1 MAKTLYHSA
10 LRQLGP
16 VRVTV
21 KSDVLQSKFS
31 KPNAPKPDYVVLEI
45 AGEEWNYSL
54 ENPGCGDVFDGKKGE
69 TFTVVADGGGRGKE
83 DTATVTYVGESAEP
97 SDNDGGEAPPPAR
110 QPQRQAAPAQRRGP
124 APHEPKPATRA
135 AAPAGNGGSV
145 HHGARVGACLNKAV
159 DYCIAEGVPFDANE
173 IYNRT
178 SDLVRIAEAL
188 ENGHMAPKFSER
200 KAAQ

>member
-1 MAKTLYHSA
+1 MPKTLYHSA
-10 LRQLGP
+10 LRALGP

-45 AGEEWNYSL
+45 AGDEWNYSL

-97 SDNDGGEAPPPAR
+97 SDNDGGEAPPPSRPAAR
-110 QPQRQAAPAQRRGP
+110 QATPARRGP
-124 APHEPKPATRA
+124 APHEPKPAARA

-188 ENGHMAPKFSER
+188 ENGHMAPKFGER
-200 KAAQ
+200 KAAK

>member
-10 LRQLGP
+10 ARQLGP

-45 AGEEWNYSL
+45 DGVEWNYSL
-54 ENPGCGDVFDGKKGE
+54 ECPSCGDAFLNAKGE
-69 TFTVVADGGGRGKE
+69 TFSVIFDGGGKGKE
-83 DTATVTYVGESAEP
+83 DTATVTYVGEP
-97 SDNDGGEAPPPAR
+97 GVEAPPAAAK
-110 QPQRQAAPAQRRGP
+110 AAPARP
-124 APHEPKPATRA
+124 APAPARPAPQPAA
-135 AAPAGNGGSV
+135 AAPARPAAPPPVARPPQSV

-159 DYCIAEGVPFDANE
+159 DYMIAEGVPFDANE
-173 IYNRT
+173 LYNRT
-178 SDLVRIAEAL
+178 SDMVRIAETL

-200 KAAQ
+200 HGKQ